1 VLADS
6 VGLAMLVV
14 LDPDVELRADA
25 AAVLPGIPQHVTGAE
40 AVAAGPAVVP
50 RGYLSLALTF
60 EVADG
65 KITRID
71 VIADP
76 ERLGRLTLAVL
87 DDSG

>member
-1 VLADS
+1 MA
-6 VGLAMLVV
+6 
-14 LDPDVELRADA
+14 
-25 AAVLPGIPQHVTGAE
+25 GI
-40 AVAAGPAVVP
+40 AVVP